1 MASNIKSSRD
11 EASYIIATS
20 KHGVPRRFHIDVSRL
35 TRRSLDD
42 QATRNRRRQMQAA
55 STHTHS
61 RRRRISLP
69 HASLLDKPD

>member
-20 KHGVPRRFHIDVSRL
+20 KHGVPRRFHIDVSLL